1 MKPDDSS
8 LKEQYKHL
16 NLIFVILLLGIVILL
31 GASVFIKLTI
41 NYKFTG
47 IDQSLYKTF
56 KILLGISIIIFLP
69 LGFFIHKRKVG
80 KFDSK
85 TELSRRLAQFKTSYI
100 IKLLVIELL
109 CIFNLVIFFLFSDYY
124 LLIPVSVLLLIMLIN
139 RPTIGNISNELKLTN
154 EEKEKIIG

>member
-1 MKPDDSS
+1 MKRGNAVP
-8 LKEQYKHL
+8 KEHYKDI
-16 NLIFVILLLGIVILL
+16 NLIFVTLLLGIVILF
-31 GASVFIKLTI
+31 GTSVFIKLTS
-41 NYKFTG
+41 NYWSAV
-47 IDQSLYKTF
+47 IDRSLYKTF

-80 KFDSK
+80 KLDRK
-85 TELSRRLAQFKTSYI
+85 LELSRRLAQFKTSFI

-124 LLIPVSVLLLIMLIN
+124 LLIPVSVLLIIMLIN

-154 EEKEKIIG
+154 EEKEEIIG